1 VAVLTFM
8 KSAYRLGE
16 TIVGVVELNEQSSLA
31 RVLKVSAMLESHET
45 LPAPVCPLPSP
56 SSPTTTTTNA
66 RHLRRSHAESH
77 ASFTLNTLR
86 TTFSLDIPSDASPAF
101 QICINNNPPD
111 RTDTVT
117 ASGFPYSDPSGSS
130 GGGLAWK
137 VRLCLL
143 VAVAASK
150 PSSVGGVS
158 SNPLPLI
165 RTLERDGPRG
175 EWGSSWIATG
185 GNAPLHKWD
194 VKVEHNRQGRRR
206 QGRRRV
212 EENRNWSQLFV
223 SSLLG
228 RADDDSIPDNNIVE
242 ADDDDE
248 EDYSHEES
256 EGGVLEKL
264 AEGGGGSTLEY
275 DGILPD
281 FGGGVGTGVDY
292 LGGTEGWREV
302 KLETVECEV
311 PVKVFSGNTAFKAL
325 DVIFDV

>member
-1 VAVLTFM
+1 MAVLTFM

-16 TIVGVVELNEQSSLA
+16 TIVGVVELNEQLSRA

-45 LPAPVCPLPSP
+45 LPASVCPSP
-56 SSPTTTTTNA
+56 TSSSAPPTTTTTNA
-66 RHLRRSHAESH
+66 RHLRRSHAESY

-101 QICINNNPPD
+101 QICINNAPD
-111 RTDTVT
+111 KTETVT
-117 ASGFPYSDPSGSS
+117 PSGFSYSDPSGSG
-130 GGGLAWK
+130 GGGLVWK

-143 VAVAASK
+143 VAVAASR
-150 PSSVGGVS
+150 PSAVEVS
-158 SNPLPLI
+158 SKPLPLI

-175 EWGSSWIATG
+175 EWGSSWIATS

-206 QGRRRV
+206 RLVQ
-212 EENRNWSQLFV
+212 ENRNWSQQFV

-228 RADDDSIPDNNIVE
+228 RADEDPISVNNTIE
-242 ADDDDE
+242 ADY
-248 EDYSHEES
+248 DYSYDES
-256 EGGVLEKL
+256 ECGVLEKL
-264 AEGGGGSTLEY
+264 AESRSGGSTLEY

-281 FGGGVGTGVDY
+281 FAGGVGTGVDY

-302 KLETVECEV
+302 DLETVECEV
-311 PVKVFSGNTAFKAL
+311 PIKVFPGNTAFKAL
-325 DVIFDV
+325 DVMFDV

>member
-1 VAVLTFM
+1 MKVAVLTFM

-16 TIVGVVELNEQSSLA
+16 TIVGVVELNEQSSPA

-45 LPAPVCPLPSP
+45 LPASVCPS
-56 SSPTTTTTNA
+56 TTTNG

-101 QICINNNPPD
+101 QICISNNTPE
-111 RTDTVT
+111 
-117 ASGFPYSDPSGSS
+117 PSSSS

-150 PSSVGGVS
+150 PSSVGAPS
-158 SNPLPLI
+158 SLPLI

-175 EWGSSWIATG
+175 EWGSSWIATSE
-185 GNAPLHKWD
+185 NAPLHKWD
-194 VKVEHNRQGRRR
+194 VKVEQNRQGRRR
-206 QGRRRV
+206 RRHV
-212 EENRNWSQLFV
+212 QENRNWSQMFV

-228 RADDDSIPDNNIVE
+228 RADDNSISDDDDTTTTVE
-242 ADDDDE
+242 ADDD
-248 EDYSHEES
+248 YSHKHEES
-256 EGGVLEKL
+256 ECGVLEKM
-264 AEGGGGSTLEY
+264 AECGGSSTLEY

-281 FGGGVGTGVDY
+281 FAGGVGTGVDY

-325 DVIFDV
+325 DVVFDV